1 MSYFGEVDLGPS
13 FRPFDALHESF
24 GFVPNLFRAQ
34 TLLPRV
40 IEAEAGLAAA
50 ILWKEQ
56 ALSRSQ
62 KELIALAVAA
72 AYGSTYCFTQH
83 HQTLRSLGLPD
94 HQLDQSVR
102 DRHEAGLSR
111 PDTVLLDFALK
122 LAISAPWL
130 SREDVT
136 VLRDHGFANESIL
149 EAILVTG
156 LTNFFCTLST
166 GLGASPDFDPRAIPG
181 SHKAIP
187 PDKRL
192 YVGGTAGPYLDAVVL
207 SPESFPPFAFS
218 WKDLASFRKSS
229 VPKRSDRM

>member
-1 MSYFGEVDLGPS
+1 M
-13 FRPFDALHESF
+13 
-24 GFVPNLFRAQ
+24 
-34 TLLPRV
+34 
-40 IEAEAGLAAA
+40 
-50 ILWKEQ
+50 LWKEQ

-62 KELIALAVAA
+62 KELIALVVAA

-192 YVGGTAGPYLDAVVL
+192 YVGGTAGPYLDAVDL